1 MIKRAFAVIII
12 FSLVIIGALYG
23 YNWYTYGTLFV
34 KEANTDNQ
42 WETMLVNNKH
52 RLDKDYEPECVKL
65 ANGERVDE
73 RIYPELQNMFDDARR
88 EGISITVRSGYRSWY
103 DQDKLWEEEMDRLDE
118 EGITRRDAIRIG
130 ELMVQRPG
138 MSEHQTGLAVDI
150 NSQSGEDSSVLYR
163 WLQDYSCNYGFV
175 LRYPEDKIEI
185 TGISYEPW
193 HYRYVGID
201 AAKVMKDKDI
211 CLEEY
216 VERYE

>member
-88 EGISITVRSGYRSWY
+88 EGLVLQL
-103 DQDKLWEEEMDRLDE
+103 DQ
-118 EGITRRDAIRIG
+118 AI
-130 ELMVQRPG
+130 EVG
-138 MSEHQTGLAVDI
+138 MI
-150 NSQSGEDSSVLYR
+150 KI
-163 WLQDYSCNYGFV
+163 NYGKRRWIG
-175 LRYPEDKIEI
+175 LTKK
-185 TGISYEPW
+185 G
-193 HYRYVGID
+193 
-201 AAKVMKDKDI
+201 
-211 CLEEY
+211 
-216 VERYE
+216 

>member
-1 MIKRAFAVIII
+1 
-12 FSLVIIGALYG
+12 
-23 YNWYTYGTLFV
+23 
-34 KEANTDNQ
+34 
-42 WETMLVNNKH
+42 
-52 RLDKDYEPECVKL
+52 
-65 ANGERVDE
+65 
-73 RIYPELQNMFDDARR
+73 
-88 EGISITVRSGYRSWY
+88 
-103 DQDKLWEEEMDRLDE
+103 MDRLDE